1 MNTLKHLVKKY
12 FTNFAYFYGHLR
24 HRIFV
29 ILGLSIGVGV
39 LDGFGLAMFLPLLEI
54 VSDPEGTASAEQ
66 MGNLAFLVYG
76 MERLGLSLNLTVV
89 LMTMLFF
96 FTFKGIVKFIETYV
110 RVVYQQFF
118 MRNIRVQNIS
128 ALAEYSYDHFVSADS
143 GRIQNTL
150 SGEVNRV
157 NRAFGSYMSV
167 MQQSVMIVVYSALAF
182 LANPEFALLVA
193 IGGILTNLAFN
204 KLYNATKKL
213 SRELTRHNHGFQGL
227 LIQQVALFKYFKA
240 TGLIREYARRLI
252 EKVHHIERAQRKIG
266 ILGGIM
272 EGIREPLLI
281 AVVISVILVQINLLG
296 GTLALIILSILFFY
310 RALTSVMQLQT
321 FWNSFLGVVGSLEN
335 LTEFTTELRKGK
347 EKTGRQKFDTFR
359 QAIEMEHVSFK
370 YGNTPVIKDIN
381 LKIPKNHTIAL
392 VGESGSGKTTLMNI
406 ITGLLQPREGRMLI
420 DGMDSRTLDMATF
433 QRRIG
438 YITQEPV
445 IFNDTIYNNVT
456 FWDEEND
463 ANLER
468 FYTALKRASVYDFVI
483 NETPKQEKSM
493 LGNNGINLSGGQR
506 QRISIARELYKDVD
520 LLFMDEATSSLD
532 SETERKIQESIEN
545 LRGQYTIIIIAHRL
559 STIKHAD
566 KVVVLSK
573 GEIERS
579 GTYLELVGQSES
591 FKRMVELQEV

>member
-468 FYTALKRASVYDFVI
+468 FYTALKRASVYDFVM
-483 NETPKQEKSM
+483 NETSKQEKSM